1 MVKNGN
7 AHASAFVPDKNEKPV
22 WPTAQEKVIGQ
33 YGFDSECNYHAAATL
48 AASAGEPVKAVF
60 GGVVVAVYGD
70 SVTVDSNGVELTYGN
85 LTPTVALNTTVHGGG
100 TLALAR
106 SDITLAAKKG
116 GMLFDPVAS
125 FWPDLSRF
133 AAQKKEQEE
142 VAVQMKAVK
151 ENAAQKRAKH
161 MKIGMRPPD
170 GMEQIFKNAARV
182 YGVDVDLLKA
192 VAIEESGFDP
202 TCTSSKGA
210 MGVMQLLP
218 GTAADQGVTAPY
230 DVAQNIYGGARYLKE
245 QLLRFNGDLA
255 CALAAYNAGPEAVV
269 KYKGVPPYAE
279 NYVRVVIAQYNALK
293 GESR

>member
-1 MVKNGN
+1 
-7 AHASAFVPDKNEKPV
+7 
-22 WPTAQEKVIGQ
+22 
-33 YGFDSECNYHAAATL
+33 
-48 AASAGEPVKAVF
+48 
-60 GGVVVAVYGD
+60 
-70 SVTVDSNGVELTYGN
+70 
-85 LTPTVALNTTVHGGG
+85 
-100 TLALAR
+100 
-106 SDITLAAKKG
+106 
-116 GMLFDPVAS
+116 MLFDPVAS